1 MTKSDRR
8 QCYVATRVIDAW
20 VKGKHSLRDSIDDL
34 NGAICF
40 LSDQERELSLFLRR
54 KWAVL
59 QEIQFY
65 TTYRCAA
72 PISLEQRALIESVMN
87 EMKDVL
93 VDRLR
98 RSVTPPE
105 SSSSKNRKHDFTT
118 LRFYTPSALPD
129 RIE

>member
-65 TTYRCAA
+65 ATYRSAG
-72 PISLEQRALIESVMN
+72 PISLEHCAMIESIMT
-87 EMKDVL
+87 EMKNIL
-93 VDRLR
+93 VERLR
-98 RSVTPPE
+98 RSVTSPE
-105 SSSSKNRKHDFTT
+105 
-118 LRFYTPSALPD
+118 
-129 RIE
+129 